1 MIRYLRVIP
10 FVFALAAFLISSC
23 ASNKIVDPSRRRDV
37 PADKKLCVFRSDI
50 DEEYNFEIYLLRAD
64 KGPIGEKAELVLK
77 LSDTPSPAAEVFP
90 TITRDCNTVVYCS
103 SVNDMGTN
111 PFFPDFDLFKVQ
123 VDTGETTM
131 ITDTGQDCE
140 YAPSISA
147 DGSILTFMVREFMG
161 SSADLYMMKMDNPDE
176 RILIQERLSQKSY
189 PRITADGEMVLY
201 SAPTGKTKKM
211 DVFLVNLATRE
222 VKNMTRTPDLEEYYP
237 DISDDRQ
244 IIVYQLNEPYDD
256 VVEEEEEEASV
267 PVSANDG
274 GKLEDSAGDGN
285 AADSVDG
292 SEPIDGADDIEDA
305 GVEENEEEV
314 KEPEASEPETTKRK
328 GNWEIYVFNMANGQK
343 MKVTDNDYHDLYPVI
358 SGDGTWV
365 IYTSAREDMSGD
377 GQEESMIYMMDL
389 LTMKE
394 ELISAMPFHHDT
406 IEISW

>member
-1 MIRYLRVIP
+1 MIRYLRVIA
-10 FVFALAAFLISSC
+10 FVFALAALLISSC
-23 ASNKIVDPSRRRDV
+23 ASSRIIDPSRRRDV
-37 PADKKLCVFRSDI
+37 PAEKKLCVFRSDI

-64 KGPIGEKAELVLK
+64 KGPLGEKAELVLK
-77 LSDTPSPAAEVFP
+77 LSDTTSPAAEVFP

-103 SVNDMGTN
+103 SVNDLGSN
-111 PFFPDFDLFKVQ
+111 PFFPDFDLFKVI

-131 ITDTGQDCE
+131 LTDTGQDCE

-189 PRITADGEMVLY
+189 PRITADGEMVVY
-201 SAPTGKTKKM
+201 SAPTGKPKTM

-222 VKNMTRTPDLEEYYP
+222 VKNMTRTPELEEYYP

-244 IIVYQLNEPYDD
+244 IIVYQLKEPYDD
-256 VVEEEEEEASV
+256 VVEEEEATI

-274 GKLEDSAGDGN
+274 GKPEDSAGDGDS
-285 AADSVDG
+285 AESVEGSESTDSVDG
-292 SEPIDGADDIEDA
+292 TEDA
-305 GVEENEEEV
+305 GVEEDEEDV
-314 KEPEASEPETTKRK
+314 TEPAASEPEDNKRK

-343 MKVTDNDYHDLYPVI
+343 VKVTDNDYHDLYPVI
-358 SGDGTWV
+358 SGDGTYV

-377 GQEESMIYMMDL
+377 GQEESMIYIMDL
-389 LTMKE
+389 ITMKE